1 MITASECRQ
10 QAALYSNK
18 AKAEAHVGMRKA
30 LLDLNH
36 SWLTIADQI
45 ERLETVRAINKL
57 LQ

>member
-1 MITASECRQ
+1 MITGSECRR

-18 AKAEAHVGMRKA
+18 ANAEAHVGMRKA
-30 LLDLNH
+30 LLDH

>member
-18 AKAEAHVGMRKA
+18 AKAEPRVGLRKA

-36 SWLTIADQI
+36 SWLTIAEQI
-45 ERLETVRAINKL
+45 ERLETVRAINQL

>member
-1 MITASECRQ
+1 MTTGSECRR

-18 AKAEAHVGMRKA
+18 ANAEAHVGTRKA